1 MKEIS
6 KEEMTRL
13 YYDAILAHCNRKLN
27 YEIDAARDITQEV
40 FYELFSHWDGFQSHA
55 EAGLLT
61 WLYRTADILVKKY
74 FRLQKKAKKM
84 ESMQNANCID
94 FDFEVDSALLAKEEK
109 QQYEAY
115 IAEIKENLSDK
126 ELQIFEHIILQ
137 KYTVSQTARLCVIFI
152 LFSAFSVTAIAVG
165 GFNEAWGNIAEFV
178 SELLN
183 LSPGTY
189 DGDGFTL
196 IKGNSSSRFDSVEA
210 LLQEEEL
217 KILYPAN
224 LPENIKIE
232 KITIIEIENDRRVY
246 FNFNIDDLTM
256 LSKAIGKQIDDPE
269 RLRIINEFACY
280 VDQYDG
286 KYQATFYHENRE
298 YTIVHS
304 NYEELVEIIENLTY
318 FN

>member
-1 MKEIS
+1 MQNPAFSATIDILGIPITKLKKDMNMKEIS

-137 KYTVSQTARLCVIFI
+137 KYTVSQTARLLDMKENTVM
-152 LFSAFSVTAIAVG
+152 
-165 GFNEAWGNIAEFV
+165 V
-178 SELLN
+178 S
-183 LSPGTY
+183 
-189 DGDGFTL
+189 
-196 IKGNSSSRFDSVEA
+196 
-210 LLQEEEL
+210 
-217 KILYPAN
+217 LY
-224 LPENIKIE
+224 
-232 KITIIEIENDRRVY
+232 
-246 FNFNIDDLTM
+246 
-256 LSKAIGKQIDDPE
+256 
-269 RLRIINEFACY
+269 RLRKKLNKMLDKIISINNSNE
-280 VDQYDG
+280 G
-286 KYQATFYHENRE
+286 GE
-298 YTIVHS
+298 
-304 NYEELVEIIENLTY
+304 
-318 FN
+318 

>member
-1 MKEIS
+1 MPNEKNVID
-6 KEEMTRL
+6 M
-13 YYDAILAHCNRKLN
+13 
-27 YEIDAARDITQEV
+27 EIDRLTKLVQK
-40 FYELFSHWDGFQSHA
+40 EL
-55 EAGLLT
+55 
-61 WLYRTADILVKKY
+61 KKP
-74 FRLQKKAKKM
+74 AKKINM
-84 ESMQNANCID
+84 EMIREYQNRII
-94 FDFEVDSALLAKEEK
+94 EL
-109 QQYEAY
+109 
-115 IAEIKENLSDK
+115 ENLKRTD
-126 ELQIFEHIILQ
+126 EEQLQNIISTLKTRVEREKTQMPTQAFSKHRKIFTRVAI
-137 KYTVSQTARLCVIFI
+137 TAFCVVFI

-165 GFNEAWGNIAEFV
+165 GFDEAWGNIAEFV

-224 LPENIKIE
+224 LPENIEIE
-232 KITIIEIENDRRVY
+232 NITIIEIENDMRVY

-256 LSKAIGKQIDDPE
+256 LTKAIGKQIDDPE
-269 RLRIINEFACY
+269 HLRIINEFACY

>member
-1 MKEIS
+1 MSNEKN
-6 KEEMTRL
+6 
-13 YYDAILAHCNRKLN
+13 AINA
-27 YEIDAARDITQEV
+27 EIDYLTKLVQK
-40 FYELFSHWDGFQSHA
+40 ELS
-55 EAGLLT
+55 
-61 WLYRTADILVKKY
+61 KP
-74 FRLQKKAKKM
+74 QKKIDINKVK
-84 ESMQNANCID
+84 EYQNRII
-94 FDFEVDSALLAKEEK
+94 EL
-109 QQYEAY
+109 
-115 IAEIKENLSDK
+115 ENLKRTD
-126 ELQIFEHIILQ
+126 EEQLQNIISTLKTRVEREKTQMPTQAFSKHRKIFTRVAI
-137 KYTVSQTARLCVIFI
+137 TAFCVVFI

-165 GFNEAWGNIAEFV
+165 GFDEAWGNIAEFV

-224 LPENIKIE
+224 LPENIEIE
-232 KITIIEIENDRRVY
+232 NITIIEIENDMRVY

-256 LSKAIGKQIDDPE
+256 LTKAIGKQIDDPE
-269 RLRIINEFACY
+269 HLRIINEFACY